1 MINDILAANLK
12 YYIDLTGA
20 AEKLTPEKSVF
31 QISVKNKKEKTGWH
45 YIINEGKCLFKR
57 GIYTGEIFID
67 WNDEFKYKEKSKKQI
82 KLETTPDYEVI
93 FKDEKDLEEFV
104 DAAAA
109 FVQGV
114 SKRPKL
120 KSSKLSGSKCR
131 GDIFEETLIECFGS
145 QKLSVLKTGNKDLI
159 ASASRMALYAL
170 AEAFN
175 HQLKNGDEAFVRFAS
190 GSRKSYFFG
199 AAGED
204 SVWLTTQDGL
214 AKVTPNQGTRLPP
227 LCGLEFRDRD
237 DVLNFVYGDSK
248 ERGFGSAYV
257 FKGAATYGSG
267 IDTESLKRSFM
278 ECCLKAADSLKN

>member
-31 QISVKNKKEKTGWH
+31 QISIKSKKEKTGWH
-45 YIINEGKCLFKR
+45 YIVNDGKCMFKR

-93 FKDEKDLEEFV
+93 FKDEKEFV
-104 DAAAA
+104 EFANAAAA
-109 FVQGV
+109 YAAGG
-114 SKRPKL
+114 SKRPRL
-120 KSSKLSGSKCR
+120 KSSKLSGSRCR
-131 GDIFEETLIECFGS
+131 GDIFEDTLIDCFGL
-145 QKLSVLKTGNKDLI
+145 QNRSVLKAGNADMI
-159 ASASRMALYAL
+159 SVSSRMALYAL

-175 HQLKNGDEAFVRFAS
+175 YQLKNGNDEFVSFAA

-227 LCGLEFRDRD
+227 LCGLEFLNRS
-237 DVLNFVYGDSK
+237 DVLEFVYGDSK
-248 ERGFGSAYV
+248 EAGFGSAYV
-257 FKGAATYGSG
+257 YKGAATYGSG
-267 IDTESLKRSFM
+267 TDTKALKESFM
-278 ECCLKAADSLKN
+278 KCCLLAADAVRN